1 MAPHGSLQL
10 SNYGLV
16 LSVPADCHLS
26 RESHQVT
33 VDRLGDCL
41 TGAGL
46 RLTRPGRVKEVFQ
59 INEPLLLATQLGH
72 LIGKGQPLVND
83 PQ

>member
-1 MAPHGSLQL
+1 
-10 SNYGLV
+10 
-16 LSVPADCHLS
+16 
-26 RESHQVT
+26 
-33 VDRLGDCL
+33 LGDCL